1 MHLHQKLNQ
10 LPGRNLGTTARA
22 LVEFAD
28 QGAEPPHL
36 FLKFFFAIHAAPF
49 LVLTQRASQA
59 LKAFAGRTWGNDASP
74 IPCRSPSTCAPRRAS
89 RDRSFSPP
97 A

>member
-10 LPGRNLGTTARA
+10 LPGRNLGTTARP

-28 QGAEPPHL
+28 QGTEPPHL
-36 FLKFFFAIHAAPF
+36 FLKFFFAIHAAPL

-59 LKAFAGRTWGNDASP
+59 LKAIAGRTWENDASP
-74 IPCRSPSTCAPRRAS
+74 APCRSPGTCAHHRAS
-89 RDRSFSPP
+89 RDRSFLPP